1 MPLYFDM
8 LFLRR
13 IIADIGAFAPLNKL
27 ESHFDADDKAQTE
40 EKTQSA
46 TYEGPRLTHTV

>member
-40 EKTQSA
+40 EKRKAQRTRGQD
-46 TYEGPRLTHTV
+46 